1 MCFRWSHQIN
11 FKGKT
16 QISTAWVLWHLLKV
30 FGEDDKTRNFPHARA
45 LSFGANITC
54 EKSINM
60 HLATEFSEGGLIT
73 PCSRRVTR
81 LRKRSCHCG
90 FHMSHWGLLPPEAL
104 GYDSAWSTLKGL
116 GFRESVVR
124 WGLWW
129 FRVGMRL
136 NWHLWCSLRQ
146 NPHLPLLPGRRQ
158 PYAGKA
164 SADESCLS
172 FSLLWEQP

>member
-1 MCFRWSHQIN
+1 MSSVTFVKGLWRRWQNKELPTRTGPELWCKHRVWKINKHAPRHWIFWGWTYYPLFPESHQ
-11 FKGKT
+11 
-16 QISTAWVLWHLLKV
+16 ALEEVLSLW
-30 FGEDDKTRNFPHARA
+30 
-45 LSFGANITC
+45 
-54 EKSINM
+54 
-60 HLATEFSEGGLIT
+60 FSYESL
-73 PCSRRVTR
+73 
-81 LRKRSCHCG
+81 
-90 FHMSHWGLLPPEAL
+90 GLLPPEAL